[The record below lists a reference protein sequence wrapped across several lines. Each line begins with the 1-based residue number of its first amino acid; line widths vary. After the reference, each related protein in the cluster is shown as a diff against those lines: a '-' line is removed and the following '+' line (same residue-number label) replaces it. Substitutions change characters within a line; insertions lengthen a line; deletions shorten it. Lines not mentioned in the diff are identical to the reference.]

1 MKFGLVKNVV
11 ATAGKAACRTGL
23 KLRKASPEI
32 MLAGGLIVGAAAVV
46 TACIATKKTV
56 EEKIV
61 EKAHTDLDDIQKKY
75 ADDPKEKKQQSFRVY
90 KHLIFEFLK
99 KFGLPAFLLVLSFGL
114 ILGSHGVLKKRYI
127 STTIAYKTLDEA
139 FKDYRERV
147 REVEGEEKELHIF
160 NGTEECGEIT
170 KIDENGDTHS
180 EKMVQKVNSKKNA
193 PYEFDWNCRTAP
205 GNWEANTDY
214 NLMFLRGIQNWANDR
229 LNAVGHVFMNE
240 ILDAVGLKRT
250 PEGQAIGW
258 LKGSGGD
265 DFVDFGI
272 SDYYDDEFTD
282 IQNGKIK
289 NIHLNFNVDGV
300 IWDKI

>member
-1 MKFGLVKNVV
+1 MKIGLIKNIG
-11 ATAGKAACRTGL
+11 AAAGKVACRTGL

-61 EKAHTDLDDIQKKY
+61 EKAHADLDDIQKKY
-75 ADDPKEKKQQSFRVY
+75 AEDPKEKKQQSFRVY

-127 STTIAYKTLDEA
+127 STTIAYKALDEA

-170 KIDENGDTHS
+170 KIDENGDTHT
-180 EKMVQKVNSKKNA
+180 EKMLQKVHQKKNA

-205 GNWEANTDY
+205 ANWEANTDY

-240 ILDAVGLKRT
+240 VLDGIGLPRT
-250 PEGQAIGW
+250 REGAIMGW